1 MTHFHV
7 DPLLATSHAAVIF
20 VAAAA
25 SYAVG
30 LDPGVAQAINS
41 VAILGVACIT
51 AWTAAKAAQIKKVAD
66 ATHALSNSAM
76 GVQLLAN
83 VQNLEALSVL
93 AHRFAENNNAADIA
107 AAVAIDVRVESAKTV
122 YQEHLKQQAVVD
134 AIAR

>member
-1 MTHFHV
+1 
-7 DPLLATSHAAVIF
+7 
-20 VAAAA
+20 
-25 SYAVG
+25 
-30 LDPGVAQAINS
+30 
-41 VAILGVACIT
+41 
-51 AWTAAKAAQIKKVAD
+51 
-66 ATHALSNSAM
+66 M